1 MSFNNII
8 NQNNLDY
15 LGNIID
21 QFAKSLVDYTFDKI
35 NKIISVNQKN
45 NIYNGDKNSHNHE
58 KKNDFSNN
66 QILFK
71 NTKPKNII
79 NAAINKFNN
88 NKDESPIKKNKRE
101 LLENRIKE
109 RKSKVFNYI
118 YSKKIEQFSN
128 NYNNDN
134 IYQKGNNL
142 DDSSVNYK
150 DLTSSKNNL
159 NSDNKK
165 YNSDT
170 GSKKMSKS
178 NDINELKKLEN
189 KDTSQL
195 NKKNLDDGT
204 DNEEK
209 NNLKNILL

>member
-45 NIYNGDKNSHNHE
+45 NIYNGDKNSHTHE
-58 KKNDFSNN
+58 EKNDFSNN

-71 NTKPKNII
+71 NTSPKNIL

-88 NKDESPIKKNKRE
+88 NKEESPIKKNKRE

-109 RKSKVFNYI
+109 RKSKVFN
-118 YSKKIEQFSN
+118 
-128 NYNNDN
+128 
-134 IYQKGNNL
+134 
-142 DDSSVNYK
+142 
-150 DLTSSKNNL
+150 
-159 NSDNKK
+159 
-165 YNSDT
+165 
-170 GSKKMSKS
+170 
-178 NDINELKKLEN
+178 
-189 KDTSQL
+189 
-195 NKKNLDDGT
+195 
-204 DNEEK
+204 
-209 NNLKNILL
+209 